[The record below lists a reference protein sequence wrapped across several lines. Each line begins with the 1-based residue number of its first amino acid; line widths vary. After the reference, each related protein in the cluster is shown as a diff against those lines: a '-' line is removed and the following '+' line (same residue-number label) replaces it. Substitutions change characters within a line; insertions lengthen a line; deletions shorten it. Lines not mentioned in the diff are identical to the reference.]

1 MPFVLLALVG
11 KDEVGLLVEGLG
23 LNSGI
28 VAVAVAVVDD
38 GRSTDTEEDP
48 CNMV

>member
-1 MPFVLLALVG
+1 MPFVLLLLVG
-11 KDEVGLLVEGLG
+11 KDEVGWLVEGLG

-28 VAVAVAVVDD
+28 VVVVD
-38 GRSTDTEEDP
+38 GRSTDTEDDP